1 MNRVIVRQPGAELAQ
16 GERSF
21 LDREPIDFELATRQH
36 AAYCQAL
43 SSLGCELSVLPALNG
58 FPDAPFVE
66 DMAIVLPEVAV
77 LTRTGAESRRAELPT
92 VRDALELSREFV
104 SIEAPGTL
112 DGGDVFRVD
121 TTLFVG
127 QSDRTN
133 HAGLKQLAH
142 LVLPFGYRV
151 KAVEVV
157 ECLHLRTGCSWLG
170 GDHMLIN
177 PSWINSARLD
187 EYETIEVDP
196 AEPFAA
202 TVLVI
207 DGTVLMSSACPKTV
221 ERVRSAGFEVTCLDI
236 SEFEKAEA
244 GLTCLSLVFDS

>member
-1 MNRVIVRQPGAELAQ
+1 MNRAIVRRAGVELAQ

-21 LDREPIDFELATRQH
+21 LEREPIDLELATRQH
-36 AAYCQAL
+36 AAYCQTL
-43 SSLGCELSVLPALNG
+43 ESLGCELTVLPPLPG

-66 DMAIVLPEVAV
+66 DMAVVVPEVAV
-77 LTRTGAESRRAELPT
+77 LTRTGAESRRAELPS
-92 VRDALELSREFV
+92 VREALEPFREFV

-112 DGGDVFRVD
+112 DGGDVFLAD

-127 QSDRTN
+127 QSKRTN
-133 HAGLKQLAH
+133 HAGLKQLAL

-170 GDHMLIN
+170 GDHMLIH
-177 PSWINSARLD
+177 PEWINSARLD
-187 EYETIEVDP
+187 EYERIEVDP
-196 AEPFAA
+196 SEPFAA
-202 TVLVI
+202 TALVI
-207 DGTVLMSSACPKTV
+207 DGKVLMSSACPKTA
-221 ERVRSAGFEVTCLDI
+221 ERVRAAGFEVRLLDI

-244 GLTCLSLVFDS
+244 GLTCLSLVFNS